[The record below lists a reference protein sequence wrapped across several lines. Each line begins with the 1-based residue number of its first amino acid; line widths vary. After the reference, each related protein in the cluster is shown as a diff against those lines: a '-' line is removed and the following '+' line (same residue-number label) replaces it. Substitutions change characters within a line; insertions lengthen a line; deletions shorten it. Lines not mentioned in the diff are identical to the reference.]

1 MDFDQNNNYSPPP
14 SSPPPTPPPV
24 PVAPTPEKPKKR
36 TGWRIFWTLFITLSV
51 LANFMLFFMLIGM
64 SMFFAVG
71 QKGLFTE
78 DVIREGPRTSKIA
91 VINLEGLIEDSQSR
105 DIYKQLK
112 NAAEDE
118 YIKGLIIR
126 VNTPGGLVSSS
137 DQINNEIRKWRTHT
151 EKPVVAFMESL
162 ATSGG
167 YYASVACDKIVAEPT
182 AITGS
187 VGVILKYLVLQ
198 QLLEEKLGIEPVV
211 VKSGEKKD
219 WPSSFYPP
227 DERQL
232 QYLNDKL
239 ISPAYE
245 RFIHV
250 VAAGRESLTLDQV
263 KLLADGSLYRADEA
277 LAENLIDK
285 VGYLDDA
292 IDQVLSLAGIQ
303 QAQVVEY
310 QKPFSLASL
319 LSVQSRSLFNIDRDA
334 LHEFTTP
341 QLLYLWTP
349 YD

>member
-14 SSPPPTPPPV
+14 SPPPSVPPPL
-24 PVAPTPEKPKKR
+24 PVAPPPKKR
-36 TGWRIFWTLFITLSV
+36 TGWRIFWTFFITLSV

-64 SMFFAVG
+64 SMFFAVS

-78 DVIREGPRTSKIA
+78 EVIREGPRTSKIA
-91 VINLEGLIEDSQSR
+91 VINIEGLIEDSQSR
-105 DIYKQLK
+105 DIHKQLK
-112 NAAEDE
+112 TAADDE
-118 YIKGLIIR
+118 HIKGLIIR
-126 VNTPGGLVSSS
+126 VNSPGGFVSSS
-137 DQINNEIRKWRTHT
+137 DQINNEIRKWRTLT
-151 EKPVVAFMESL
+151 EKPVVAFMESI
-162 ATSGG
+162 AASGG

-187 VGVILKYLVLQ
+187 VGVILNYFVLQ

-219 WPSSFYPP
+219 WPSSFTPP
-227 DERQL
+227 DEQQL
-232 QYLNDKL
+232 QYLRDKL

-245 RFIHV
+245 RFVHV

-263 KLLADGSLYRADEA
+263 KRLADGSIYGADEA
-277 LAENLIDK
+277 LAENLIDAI
-285 VGYLDDA
+285 GYLDDA

-310 QKPFSLASL
+310 QKPFSFASL
-319 LSVQSRSLFNIDRDA
+319 LSVQSRSLFNIDRDT

-349 YD
+349 YE

>member
-14 SSPPPTPPPV
+14 SPTPPIPPPV
-24 PVAPTPEKPKKR
+24 LVAPPPEKPKKR

-78 DVIREGPRTSKIA
+78 EVIREGPRTSKIA
-91 VINLEGLIEDSQSR
+91 VINLEGLINDTKSR
-105 DIYKQLK
+105 DIHKQLK
-112 NAAEDE
+112 NAADDE

-137 DQINNEIRKWRTHT
+137 DQINNEIRKWRTQT
-151 EKPVVAFMESL
+151 QKPVVAFMESI
-162 ATSGG
+162 AASGG

-187 VGVILKYLVLQ
+187 VGVIMNYFVLQ

-219 WPSSFYPP
+219 WPSSFTPP
-227 DERQL
+227 DDRQL
-232 QYLNDKL
+232 QYLQDKL

-245 RFIHV
+245 RFLHV
-250 VAAGRESLTLDQV
+250 VAAGRKSLTLDQV
-263 KLLADGSLYRADEA
+263 RLLADGSIYPADEA
-277 LAENLIDK
+277 LAENLIDA

-292 IDQVLSLAGIQ
+292 IDHILSLAGIQ

-310 QKPFSLASL
+310 QKPFSLSSL
-319 LSVQSRSLFNIDRDA
+319 LSVKSRSLFNIDRDA

>member
-1 MDFDQNNNYSPPP
+1 MDFDQNNNYSAPSPPPP
-14 SSPPPTPPPV
+14 SVPPV
-24 PVAPTPEKPKKR
+24 PVAPYPMKPKKR

-78 DVIREGPRTSKIA
+78 EIIREGPRTSKIA
-91 VINLEGLIEDSQSR
+91 VINLEGLIDDSQSR
-105 DIYKQLK
+105 DIHKQLK
-112 NAAEDE
+112 TAADDE
-118 YIKGLIIR
+118 HIKGLIIR
-126 VNTPGGLVSSS
+126 VNSPGGFVSSS
-137 DQINNEIRKWRTHT
+137 DQINNEIRKWRAQT
-151 EKPVVAFMESL
+151 EKPVVAFMESI
-162 ATSGG
+162 AASGG

-187 VGVILKYLVLQ
+187 VGVILNYFVLQ

-219 WPSSFYPP
+219 WPSSFSPP

-232 QYLNDKL
+232 QYLHDKL

-245 RFIHV
+245 RFLHV

-263 KLLADGSLYRADEA
+263 KRLADGSIYGADEA
-277 LAENLIDK
+277 LAENLIDAI
-285 VGYLDDA
+285 GYLDEA

-310 QKPFSLASL
+310 QKPFSFASL
-319 LSVQSRSLFNIDRDA
+319 LSVQSRSLFNIDRDT

-341 QLLYLWTP
+341 RLLYLWTP
-349 YD
+349 YE

>member
-1 MDFDQNNNYSPPP
+1 
-14 SSPPPTPPPV
+14 
-24 PVAPTPEKPKKR
+24 
-36 TGWRIFWTLFITLSV
+36 
-51 LANFMLFFMLIGM
+51 
-64 SMFFAVG
+64 MFFAVS

-78 DVIREGPRTSKIA
+78 EIIREGPRTSKIA

-105 DIYKQLK
+105 DIHRQLK
-112 NAAEDE
+112 TAADDE
-118 YIKGLIIR
+118 HVKGLIIR
-126 VNTPGGLVSSS
+126 VNSPGGFVSSS
-137 DQINNEIRKWRTHT
+137 DQINNEIRKWRTLT

-167 YYASVACDKIVAEPT
+167 YYASVACDKIIAEPT

-187 VGVILKYLVLQ
+187 VGVIMNYFVLQ

-219 WPSSFYPP
+219 WPSSFHPP

-232 QYLNDKL
+232 RYLHDKL

-245 RFIHV
+245 RFVHV

-263 KLLADGSLYRADEA
+263 KSLSDGSIYGADEA
-277 LAENLIDK
+277 LAENLIDA

-292 IDQVLSLAGIQ
+292 IELVFSLAGIK

-310 QKPFSLASL
+310 QKPFSFASL